1 LIVNRSSAS
10 EEREGERI
18 IGHIQGKHGVI
29 TLVTPDR
36 SPDPHEL
43 DDLYRIVVEI
53 SIRAAQREA
62 KNN

>member
-1 LIVNRSSAS
+1 
-10 EEREGERI
+10 
-18 IGHIQGKHGVI
+18 VI

-62 KNN
+62 RKKST